1 MSDPSVIII
10 GGGLAGLATGC
21 YAQMNG
27 YQCQVLEHGRHPGGV
42 AAEWKRRGYTI
53 DGGIH
58 FVMSHKPGTALHET
72 YRQLGLL
79 TPDEIRANKD
89 PVVMRFLAGDAS
101 AAADLGDSL

>member
-42 AAEWKRRGYTI
+42 AAEYP
-53 DGGIH
+53 
-58 FVMSHKPGTALHET
+58 KP
-72 YRQLGLL
+72 
-79 TPDEIRANKD
+79 I
-89 PVVMRFLAGDAS
+89 PVPARSPNPITHMA
-101 AAADLGDSL
+101 